1 MTGFMVTAIAMA
13 LLALV
18 AVAAPLARAGGESS
32 GKPGAPSGWARWRA
46 ALPVAAVP
54 PLLALGLYAAL
65 GNPAALLPERQ
76 AVEEAAAP
84 QVEAM
89 VARLAARLQ
98 EQPSDADGWRMLAR
112 SYETLRRFDQAAGA
126 YKQLLALEGDS
137 ADLLADYAVVLGMA
151 QGQHLSGEPEK
162 LLEKAL
168 ALDPQHTQVL
178 ALLGSAALERND
190 YAAALRAWKKILS
203 LAPAGSPMAR
213 TIEESIKRV
222 EAQAAQ
228 R

>member
-1 MTGFMVTAIAMA
+1 MTWFFVAAIAMA
-13 LLALV
+13 LLALIT
-18 AVAAPLARAGGESS
+18 VAAPLARASGTSGVSS
-32 GKPGAPSGWARWRA
+32 RWARWRS
-46 ALPVAAVP
+46 ALPVAVVP
-54 PLLALGLYAAL
+54 PLLAVGLYAAL
-65 GNPAALLPERQ
+65 GNPAALLPEQQ
-76 AVEEAAAP
+76 AVEEAAPP

-89 VARLAARLQ
+89 VARLAARLK
-98 EQPSDADGWRMLAR
+98 EQPRDAEGWRMLAR

-126 YKQLLALEGDS
+126 YRQLVALEGDN

-162 LLEKAL
+162 LLERAL
-168 ALDPQHTQVL
+168 ALNPQHTQVL

-190 YAAALRAWKKILS
+190 YDAALRAWKKILS

-213 TIEESIKRV
+213 TIEDSIKRV